1 MFTGTVFPPI
11 VCNDGFKFS
20 AQARSGCY
28 CEPREDNGPW
38 TAVEVGYPSE
48 REELFMPYVEDE
60 SRPTD
65 TVYGWVPVSVVREV
79 IAKHGGT
86 DNSGEL
92 VLRTFSRG

>member
-1 MFTGTVFPPI
+1 MSSGQRLPPI

-20 AQARSGCY
+20 AQARESSY
-28 CEPREDNGPW
+28 CEPREDKGPW

-65 TVYGWVPVSVVREV
+65 TVYGWVPVSVIREV

-86 DNSGEL
+86 DNTGRL
-92 VLRTFSRG
+92 VLEIFASG